1 MKLLMNNTLSKC
13 RKGNIKGSSP
23 LSKSNM
29 YFFILDQSSVPSF
42 EEWEELLLCLSS
54 LTRIDDNLSLLFLA
68 GTDIITKTLLVF
80 DAIVI
85 FICIVSLFLCGRSV
99 YRSLKLAMVRYIYK
113 QSKKKLRGN
122 NLVKITF
129 YQPRINNLVG
139 PNCNQLPAGHT
150 HYFFD
155 TFFSQVEY
163 VSFFKLLQ
171 HYYSYWPFFPFFPFL
186 FF

>member
-1 MKLLMNNTLSKC
+1 M
-13 RKGNIKGSSP
+13 
-23 LSKSNM
+23 
-29 YFFILDQSSVPSF
+29 
-42 EEWEELLLCLSS
+42 CLSS
-54 LTRIDDNLSLLFLA
+54 LTRIKDNLSLLFLA
-68 GTDIITKTLLVF
+68 GTDIITETLVVF

-113 QSKKKLRGN
+113 QSKKKLRG
-122 NLVKITF
+122 
-129 YQPRINNLVG
+129 NNLVG

-186 FF
+186 FFQGSSKVFQGRSIIRGLHFLGLSGVCQLMVSYLNDK